1 MAIVFEKQLTLTD
14 LLFSYNNNTV
24 TFKSN
29 SSLTVRK
36 ATLAFNGLVFT
47 LFPDPANKFYFNFKY
62 SISTLLNGTNNF
74 SDQTNLDIVT
84 PIANAF
90 KTRVLADGGT
100 FEAYDCLI
108 AQITELG
115 VDPIIDYTDY
125 IFNDFAV
132 TYKIFFT
139 NDTSETQTI
148 TYNFLSAYV
157 NTQDYKKLYPGFP
170 YNADTTQMMLKPIPY
185 LKYWNGYPFDFT
197 WYNGLMN
204 DIVIGNVL
212 YENSNF
218 LKSFEYTL
226 TTTPTAN
233 EFYTPVITWS
243 RTVGQSVTFKFNNTG
258 AENIFAAISVND
270 IIKITDGV
278 LAGYK
283 FKVTSIA
290 VAGTVYTFGFEILSL
305 SLGFFPEEGAVIPFT
320 FEIANDVIDSETY
333 TNDKRINRIIFSN
346 GTELIE
352 LESAYNRLL
361 VNGTELQIEKITDIC
376 EGHYIKWLNSFGGW
390 NYWLFYKGND
400 TLTTKDLGTIFNDY
414 EDVVDTISPYVSI
427 GKTSENNIAVVQD
440 NITQNEMLILNDL
453 LDTPKVYL
461 FTGTPNQ
468 NVQCKE
474 WLEVNIK
481 SGAFRVSNSRE
492 KMNSLSLTIEIPTN
506 TTKIL

>member
-1 MAIVFEKQLTLTD
+1 MAIVFEKNLSVTD
-14 LLFSYNNNTV
+14 LLFAYNNNTV
-24 TFKSN
+24 TFKQ
-29 SSLTVRK
+29 SSTSLVAKK
-36 ATLAFNGLVFT
+36 ATVFFNNQLFT
-47 LFPDPANKFYFNFKY
+47 LFPDPNGKFYFNFKY
-62 SISTLLNGTNNF
+62 SAPTFINDSNF
-74 SDQTNLDIVT
+74 ADGSCFNLAEQ
-84 PIANAF
+84 IATTF
-90 KTRVLADGGT
+90 KNEVIADGGT
-100 FEAYDCLI
+100 FEAFDCLVE
-108 AQITELG
+108 QLEDLG
-115 VDPIIDYTDY
+115 IDPIIDWTDNIY
-125 IFNDFAV
+125 KEFSV
-132 TYKIFFT
+132 VYKIFYT
-139 NDTSETQTI
+139 NDTEDTSTQV
-148 TYNFLSAYV
+148 YSFLSAYV
-157 NTQDYKKLYPGFP
+157 NYQNYKQLYPNYP
-170 YNADTTQMMLKPIPY
+170 YNADTTQMMLKPITY

-233 EFYTPVITWS
+233 KFYTPLITWT
-243 RTVGQSVTFKFNNTG
+243 RVVGQTVSFKFDSTG

-270 IIKITDGV
+270 IIKVTTGV

-283 FKVTSIA
+283 FKVTSIS
-290 VAGTVYTFGFEILSL
+290 VSGTVYTFSLEILTL
-305 SLGFFPEEGAVIPFT
+305 SGFVPNEGQIIPFI
-320 FEIANDVIDSETY
+320 FELQNDVIEIDTI
-333 TNDKRINRIIFSN
+333 TNDKRINRIIVSN

-400 TLTTKDLGTIFNDY
+400 TLTTKDLGQIFNDY
-414 EDVVDTISPYVSI
+414 EDVVDTVSPYVSI

-461 FTGTPNQ
+461 FTGSPNQ
-468 NVQCKE
+468 TVDCKD
-474 WLEVNIK
+474 WLEVTIK
-481 SGAFRVSNSRE
+481 SGAFRVLNSKE
-492 KMNSLSLTIEIPTN
+492 KMNSLRLTIEIPTN